1 MEASR
6 PWCLADNSTPSQTRS
21 RIECLV
27 KHFLDSLVAHEPAIE
42 PLSMVCRTSRNTEA
56 HDRFFGQG
64 CIYLSD
70 AVYDKS
76 FTRKNG
82 ENSYCRVWKL
92 LELCY
97 KLLGLGKD
105 VTQRELFYM
114 LLTDAAA
121 KVESQAQVNESI
133 QDVVA
138 LLRCDRRSLGIL
150 ASSKGSVVGRLVI
163 EEAGGDIVDCSRLGS
178 SAHVISGDLNLQQK
192 FQSDARYILVV
203 EKDAIFQRLVE
214 DRFFQSVPSIIITA
228 KGYPDL
234 ASRALLHRL
243 HKEFPSLPIVALV
256 DWNPG
261 GLAILCTFKFGSIRM
276 GLEAP
281 KYVCD
286 VKWLGLR
293 QRDIQT
299 YVPKEAF
306 VNLEDRD
313 RTLANSLLTSKML
326 KNQEEYKGEILEMLV
341 SGQKA
346 EIEAL
351 YAHGYNFLTR
361 FITQKLVQRDY
372 I

>member
-1 MEASR
+1 MGFWFSFLPFVADSVRVCVCRRICALQKRSFVAMEASR
-6 PWCLADNSTPSQTRS
+6 PWCLADNSTPSQ
-21 RIECLV
+21 
-27 KHFLDSLVAHEPAIE
+27 
-42 PLSMVCRTSRNTEA
+42 VCRTSRNTEA

-82 ENSYCRVWKL
+82 ENSYCR
-92 LELCY
+92 
-97 KLLGLGKD
+97 
-105 VTQRELFYM
+105 
-114 LLTDAAA
+114 DAAA

-281 KYVCD
+281 KYG
-286 VKWLGLR
+286 K
-293 QRDIQT
+293 
-299 YVPKEAF
+299 
-306 VNLEDRD
+306 
-313 RTLANSLLTSKML
+313 
-326 KNQEEYKGEILEMLV
+326 
-341 SGQKA
+341 
-346 EIEAL
+346 
-351 YAHGYNFLTR
+351 
-361 FITQKLVQRDY
+361 
-372 I
+372 